1 MTRPGDRPAALGT
14 QEPLVDAHHG
24 VGARFAKVFRKNPTT
39 ALGIVILVAFLLI
52 AAFAPLLAP
61 IDPRLTDPGIA
72 LQPPSSEHWFGT
84 GTFGE
89 DIYSRVVYGTRLAL
103 TIAFGAVGIALVIG
117 CVLGAV
123 AGFYA
128 GAIGGTIMRVV
139 EVMQAFP
146 SFILALAIAG
156 ALGPSFTNLIIAV
169 AITNIPIY
177 AHLMRVG
184 VISQKQSEYALASV
198 ALGASGWRT
207 LFRHLIPN
215 SLGPIFVQ
223 STLQPGYAILTAAGL
238 SFLGLGVRV
247 PEPEWGLMVAMGSS
261 RIISGE
267 WWVSL
272 FPGLAIMIA
281 VMGFNLIG
289 DGLRDIFDPQS
300 D

>member
-1 MTRPGDRPAALGT
+1 VSLDANPTAAANALPPAASSSFR
-14 QEPLVDAHHG
+14 
-24 VGARFAKVFRKNPTT
+24 ARFVKVFRSNPTT
-39 ALGIVILVAFLLI
+39 AAGIVVIAVLLLV
-52 AAFAPLLAP
+52 AAFAPVLAP
-61 IDPRLTDPGIA
+61 YDPYATDPRFA
-72 LQPPSSEHWFGT
+72 LKPPSAEHWFGT

-89 DIYSRVVYGTRLAL
+89 DIFSRVVYGARLAL
-103 TIAFGAVGIALVIG
+103 LIAFGAVGIALVIG
-117 CVLGAV
+117 SLLGAI
-123 AGFYA
+123 AGFY
-128 GAIGGTIMRVV
+128 GGFVGSAIMRVV

-184 VISQKQSEYALASV
+184 VLNHRQSEYALASI
-198 ALGASGWRT
+198 ALGASSWRT

-223 STLQPGYAILTAAGL
+223 ATLQPGYAILTAAGL

-261 RIISGE
+261 RIISGQ
-267 WWVSL
+267 WWLSL
-272 FPGLAIMIA
+272 FPGVAIMIA
-281 VMGFNLIG
+281 VMGFNLLG
-289 DGLRDIFDPQS
+289 DGLRDLFDPHAS
-300 D
+300 

>member
-1 MTRPGDRPAALGT
+1 MAAPDPGATRSAAEGT
-14 QEPLVDAHHG
+14 RSG
-24 VGARFAKVFRKNPTT
+24 VGVRFARVFRKNPTT
-39 ALGIVILVAFLLI
+39 AVGIVVIIAFLVI
-52 AAFAPLLAP
+52 AAFAPLLATIDP
-61 IDPRLTDPGIA
+61 YATDPRLA
-72 LQPPSSEHWFGT
+72 LQPPSAEHWFGT

-89 DIYSRVVYGTRLAL
+89 DVYSRVVHGTRLAL
-103 TIAFGAVGIALVIG
+103 IIAFGAVGIALVVG
-117 CVLGAV
+117 SLLGAI
-123 AGFYA
+123 AGFYS
-128 GAIGGTIMRVV
+128 GAVGGTIMRVV

-184 VISQKQSEYALASV
+184 VLNHKESEYALASV

-267 WWVSL
+267 WWISL
-272 FPGLAIMIA
+272 FPGVAIMIA

-289 DGLRDIFDPQS
+289 DGLRDIFDPQGG
-300 D
+300 